1 MASIVDRRPVDDIY
15 ATRKQK
21 EGKPYLKGMM
31 DYWIGKLMY
40 EKRHIPICRRYYSG
54 RREES
59 EFDYLTDNYGIG
71 NPVDLGFTPIIKP
84 RIDALV
90 GLFLSETFSYA
101 ITVTDDKT
109 LHLEEE
115 AKKNYTI
122 SQISNIFKQQVGKI
136 QEHYNKAQRGYQ
148 APLPEEK
155 QKEEIDKIMGY
166 LNDDFVSVYAEAAN
180 HLVQFFEQD
189 SATDIKRKVAEL
201 LYDLLITGE
210 MNWRID
216 IKEKGRDPQLEVIK
230 PENIFFNK
238 NKNDMYMD
246 SVNAVVHREFMTR
259 HTVLQRF
266 GDLLSKEDKD
276 KIFGI
281 KPSAYGTSRR
291 IADPQRMEDPYH
303 QQNDNTLSN
312 QFTNN
317 EFDTVEVLHVEWL
330 ASNEVG
336 KKKSDGSTAY
346 IEDRYEGYR
355 IGFDIYFGM
364 KKSDTIIRSQ
374 VDPYKATL
382 TYSGMSY
389 NQRQGEPY
397 SMVWNLKDVQD
408 MYDIT
413 QFHRNNLVATAGVS
427 GTRVNIAGIPKI
439 LGSSFMERL
448 MKWVALRK
456 QGMELIDPTEE
467 GAQLFNHYG
476 EFQGGIDGNA
486 INGINSILQT
496 LERQVVLTTGITD
509 QMLGQIE
516 EREAVENVKTGIRQ
530 VSLITLNI
538 FDLLG
543 GAKKRIL
550 KDMIDNAKV
559 SYTKGKVG
567 SYKVGPSSIA
577 FKIDKSDFSWTDYNI
592 QVTTSSRDA
601 LKLQKLEGLVS
612 ELVSAGMVKPE
623 VAINLV
629 LADTLL
635 EAKKI
640 VKQGMGGEDQ
650 QGQQMQ
656 EMDGQLKQYEEQLKQ
671 ATQQAEKL
679 QRESDKNMATQLG
692 LDQERLKLD
701 QEVRKR
707 EVAVKEKAQITNETT
722 ATEDVKAKRE
732 IVQLEREQLYIEGAN
747 EQAREINNS
756 KI

>member
-21 EGKPYLKGMM
+21 EGKPYLKGMI

-54 RREES
+54 RREAS
-59 EFDYLTDNYGIG
+59 EFEYLTNNYGIG

-101 ITVTDDKT
+101 ISVTDEKS
-109 LHLEEE
+109 LHAEDE
-115 AKKNYTI
+115 AKKNYAV
-122 SQISNIFKQQVGKI
+122 SQVEGIFKRQVKKLS
-136 QEHYNKAQRGYQ
+136 EHNSKVNQGYKLLIPQ
-148 APLPEEK
+148 EK
-155 QKEEIDKIMGY
+155 QAEEIDKIVSY
-166 LNDDFVSVYAEAAN
+166 LNDDFVSIFAEAAN
-180 HLVQFFEQD
+180 HLIQFFEQD
-189 SATDIKRKVAEL
+189 NATDIKRKVAEL

-210 MNWRID
+210 MNWRVHVV
-216 IKEKGRDPQLEVIK
+216 EQGRDPQFEVVK
-230 PENIFFNK
+230 PENVFFNK
-238 NKNDMYMD
+238 SKNDLYMD

-259 HTVLQRF
+259 HTVLQKF
-266 GDLLSKEDKD
+266 GEYLTAEDKQ
-276 KIFGI
+276 KLFGI

-291 IADPQRMEDPYH
+291 IADPQRMEDPED
-303 QQNDNTLSN
+303 DNTFSN

-317 EFDTVEVLHVEWL
+317 EFDTVEVLRVEWL
-330 ASNEVG
+330 ASNELG
-336 KKKSDGSTAY
+336 KSKDGNKKY

-364 KKSDTIIRSQ
+364 KKSEHVIRSQ
-374 VDPYKATL
+374 SDPYKANL
-382 TYSGMSY
+382 TYSGMAY

-397 SMVWNLKDVQD
+397 SMVWTLKDVQD

-413 QFHRNNLVATAGVS
+413 QFHRNNLVATAGVA

-439 LGSSFMERL
+439 LGSEFMERL

-486 INGINSILQT
+486 INGINAILQT
-496 LERQVVLTTGITD
+496 LERQVVLTTGVTD
-509 QMLGQIE
+509 PMLGQIE

-543 GAKKRIL
+543 GVKRRVLKSLIDSAKI
-550 KDMIDNAKV
+550 
-559 SYTKGKVG
+559 SYRKGKVG
-567 SYKVGPSSIA
+567 SYKVGPTSIA

-601 LKLQKLEGLVS
+601 IKLQKLEGLVS
-612 ELVSAGMVKPE
+612 ELVGAGLIKPE
-623 VAINLV
+623 ISINLV

-635 EAKKI
+635 EARKI
-640 VKQGMGGEDQ
+640 VKESMGGDDQ

-656 EMDGQLKQYEEQLKQ
+656 EMDGKIQQYEEQLKE
-671 ATQQAEKL
+671 TTKQAETL
-679 QRESDKNMATQLG
+679 QRQVDKDIATQLG
-692 LDQERLKLD
+692 LDNARLQLD
-701 QEVRKR
+701 QEIREREIVVR
-707 EVAVKEKAQITNETT
+707 EKAQKS
-722 ATEDVKAKRE
+722 TEEKEKEDIKAKRE
-732 IVQLEREQLYIEGAN
+732 IVQLEREQLYVEGGN
-747 EQAREINNS
+747 KQAQEINNS
-756 KI
+756 KV